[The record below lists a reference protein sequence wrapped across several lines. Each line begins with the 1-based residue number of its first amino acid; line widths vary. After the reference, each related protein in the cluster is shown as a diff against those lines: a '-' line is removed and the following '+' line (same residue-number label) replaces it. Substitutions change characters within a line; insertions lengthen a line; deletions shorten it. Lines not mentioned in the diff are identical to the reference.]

1 MQSKKLTPKRPML
14 PKPCKSSLP
23 SPEKPQM
30 TRFSPNKVVLKTKF
44 HPFTEKDF
52 FSYTP
57 LRTNKSLTSSTPDL
71 KSTLT
76 KYSKNE
82 KTIEPKRISLD
93 NSRLLKDKIKEFK
106 AKVKENVNKSLTS
119 RPSYCQISVFVNI
132 LAKKL
137 KRLQKKLKVEVF
149 GIFLQVFRSKANRNL
164 ILLRS
169 KLRIA
174 LNDDKGILENRVW
187 DQKLLSLALNY
198 WKNFKVKP
206 DIEENL
212 ESNESSDEGDGVDRG
227 LIQLADILYANSLTQ
242 FFAIDPWKT
251 FVDMRKRKRKLS
263 KLAKENHE
271 VKLLAKAINGFSRV
285 LIENKEKPEKFRNF
299 FLMQKVFIF
308 FKNFEKSDG
317 TSLLKKFR
325 EVFYI

>member
-1 MQSKKLTPKRPML
+1 MQSKKITPKRPML

-44 HPFTEKDF
+44 NPFPEKDF

-82 KTIEPKRISLD
+82 KTIEPQRISLD

-137 KRLQKKLKVEVF
+137 KRLQKKLKAEVF
-149 GIFLQVFRSKANRNL
+149 AIFLQIFKCKVKTTLFVLRNRL
-164 ILLRS
+164 
-169 KLRIA
+169 KIA
-174 LNDDKGILENRVW
+174 LNGDKGIFENKVWNQKFMRLAFNYWKKFKIQVNVEDNLEHNESFEGDDKGLV
-187 DQKLLSLALNY
+187 Q
-198 WKNFKVKP
+198 V
-206 DIEENL
+206 
-212 ESNESSDEGDGVDRG
+212 
-227 LIQLADILYANSLTQ
+227 ADILYCNSLTQ
-242 FFAIDPWKT
+242 FFAINPWKI
-251 FVDMRKRKRKLS
+251 FVDLRKRKKRLS

-271 VKLLAKAINGFSRV
+271 VKLLVKGINGFSKV
-285 LIENKEKPEKFRNF
+285 LMENKEKPEKFRKF
-299 FLMQKVFIF
+299 FLMQKVFCF
-308 FKNFEKSDG
+308 FKNFEKGDDN
-317 TSLLKKFR
+317 SLQKRFR